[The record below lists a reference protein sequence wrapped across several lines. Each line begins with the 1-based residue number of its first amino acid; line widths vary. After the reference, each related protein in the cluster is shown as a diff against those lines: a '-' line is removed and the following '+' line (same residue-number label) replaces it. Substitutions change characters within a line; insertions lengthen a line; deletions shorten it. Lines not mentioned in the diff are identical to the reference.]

1 VSAVGEDIGNKRYA
15 VGMLRIDFVTLFP
28 DVVRGAMGQ
37 SMMKK
42 ASESGIVEFVST
54 NPRDFCYDR
63 HLKVDDVPF
72 GGSAGMLIKAEPVAL
87 ALESIG
93 IRENHRDDEIEIIV
107 TDPTGDRF
115 DQAMATELSS
125 KRRLVFLCGHY
136 EGIDHRIT
144 QRFVTRPVSVGDFVL
159 TNGELPA
166 LIISD
171 AIVRLLPG
179 VLGSAASLKADSH
192 SDGLLSAPNF
202 TRPEV
207 WRGIA
212 IPEVLK
218 SGDHKAI
225 EKWRRK
231 KSLLATRVHRPDLLA
246 KAKLDK
252 SDVDVLSF

>member
-1 VSAVGEDIGNKRYA
+1 
-15 VGMLRIDFVTLFP
+15 MLRIDFVTLFP
-28 DVVRGAMGQ
+28 DMIRGALGQ
-37 SMMKK
+37 SMMRK
-42 ASESGIVEFVST
+42 ASDSHIVEFVST

-93 IRENHRDDEIEIIV
+93 IRENDADDDVEVII

-115 DQAMATELSS
+115 DQPMATELSR
-125 KRRLVFLCGHY
+125 KKRLVFLCGHY

-144 QRFVTRPVSVGDFVL
+144 QRFATRPVSIGDFIL

-166 LIISD
+166 LIIAD
-171 AIVRLLPG
+171 AVVRLLPG
-179 VLGSAASLKADSH
+179 VLGSAESLRSDSH

-202 TRPEV
+202 TRPEI
-207 WRGIA
+207 WRGEA

-225 EKWRRK
+225 ERWRRRE
-231 KSLLATRVHRPDLLA
+231 SLLTTRKYRPDLLA
-246 KAKLDK
+246 KAKVDK
-252 SDVDVLSF
+252 SDVDVLSS

>member
-1 VSAVGEDIGNKRYA
+1 
-15 VGMLRIDFVTLFP
+15 MFRIDFVTLFP
-28 DVVRGAMGQ
+28 DVIRGAMGQ

-42 ASESGIVEFVST
+42 ASDSGIVEFVST

-63 HLKVDDVPF
+63 HLKVDDAPF

-93 IRENHRDDEIEIIV
+93 IQENHQDEEVEIIV
-107 TDPTGDRF
+107 TDPTGALF
-115 DQAMATELSS
+115 DQTMAAELTRR
-125 KRRLVFLCGHY
+125 KRLVFLCGHY
-136 EGIDHRIT
+136 EGIDHRINL
-144 QRFVTRPVSVGDFVL
+144 RFRTRPVSIGDFVL

-171 AIVRLLPG
+171 AVVRLLPG
-179 VLGSAASLKADSH
+179 VLGSSESLKADSH

-202 TRPEV
+202 TRPEI
-207 WRGIA
+207 WREIA
-212 IPEVLK
+212 IPDVLK

-225 EKWRRK
+225 EKWRRRE
-231 KSLLATRVHRPDLLA
+231 SLIATRKHRPDLLA